1 MSGLG
6 ESIAVGVEEE
16 FHVVDLETRHLVPRA
31 ESLLERLPQKRFTHE
46 LQRSVVESNSRPY
59 VRLED
64 LGQDLTALRRTVVE
78 AADGLGLGIVAA
90 GTVPLVD
97 PAALKISPDARY
109 EKMLEDYQLLTRE
122 QLICGA
128 QVHVD
133 VANRDLAVEVAHRVA
148 RWLPPLLAFSASSPY
163 WMGADSG
170 YASSRTL
177 VWQRWPTTGPV
188 RRFSSAAE
196 YDQMVADLVRS
207 GVITDPGMIYFDVR
221 PSAHLPTV
229 EMRMCDA
236 CPRVEDVVLMAGVF
250 RAVVMRELQA
260 IEDDGPVQQEVPM
273 EMVRAATWRSAR
285 SGLEGAL
292 VDPSDGTARPA
303 AEVIRRMLDGLRPQL
318 EATGDW
324 ESVTTLAEYALGRG
338 SSAERQRQIIAHGGT
353 FADVVDRLVAVTR
366 SDGWQA
372 EFGGPIPRLTTE
384 LLGDYQAVQDE
395 AVIAGIVREPYQPIL
410 QVLDKLGSAELC
422 RREGVRDAYMKQIG
436 MNFRVESEEERQ
448 ERTLDRDGVAS
459 GRKMPLDLTPRLI
472 AGDDW
477 AKISEGMPQR
487 VRALEAFLHDVY
499 GRREVIKDQ
508 VIPAWIV
515 DEAPGYRA
523 AGWRVHSAATRCSV
537 AGLDVARDGAGRW
550 VVLED
555 NLRVPSGIGYAVGNR
570 RTAVQALPEL
580 DRAGVLDPE
589 GAAGLLREALLAAS
603 PSADPVIG
611 VVTSGPSDPAY
622 YEHRTLAEE
631 MDVVLVE
638 PGDLAV
644 RDGVVYAAGRRVDV
658 LYRRIDEDDLLGGP
672 LGAALLDATESGALT
687 LANAPGNGV
696 ADDKSLYRY
705 VPRLIDYYLGE
716 RPLLANVPTYL
727 CREPEDRGQVLDRLS
742 ELVVK
747 PVDGYGGQGVIIG
760 AHASARELDEVR
772 ERILAEPERWVAQ
785 ETIALST
792 HPTFDGER
800 MRPHAVDLRGFV
812 FLGERPVVPQ
822 AALTRVAPPGS
833 MIVNSSQGGG
843 AKDTWLMRE
852 SL

>member
-31 ESLLERLPQKRFTHE
+31 ESLLERLPQERFTHE

-97 PAALKISPDARY
+97 RAALKVSPDARY

-148 RWLPPLLAFSASSPY
+148 RWLPPLLALSASSPY

-196 YDQMVADLVRS
+196 YDRMVADLVRS
-207 GVITDPGMIYFDVR
+207 GVISDPGMIYFDVR
-221 PSAHLPTV
+221 PSAHVSTV

-236 CPRVEDVVLMAGVF
+236 CPRVEDVLLLAGVF
-250 RAVVMRELQA
+250 RALVMRELAA
-260 IEDDGPVQQEVPM
+260 IENDGPVQQEIPM
-273 EMVRAATWRSAR
+273 ELVRAATWRAAR
-285 SGLEGAL
+285 SGMEGAL
-292 VDPSDGTARPA
+292 VDPADGTARPA

-318 EATGDW
+318 SATGDW
-324 ESVTTLAEYALGRG
+324 EAVTTLAEYAIGRG
-338 SSAERQRQIIAHGGT
+338 SSAERQRQILAHGGT
-353 FADVVDRLVAVTR
+353 FADVVDRLVTATR

-384 LLGDYQAVQDE
+384 LLEDYRAVQDE
-395 AVIAGIVREPYQPIL
+395 AVIEGIVREPYQPVFQI
-410 QVLDKLGSAELC
+410 LDKLGSAELY
-422 RREGVRDAYMKQIG
+422 RREVMRDAYMNETG
-436 MNFRVESEEERQ
+436 MIFGAEGQ
-448 ERTLDRDGVAS
+448 DGLQDGLDWDGTGS
-459 GRKMPLDLTPRLI
+459 GRKMPLDLVPRLI

-477 AKISEGMPQR
+477 AKISGGLPQR
-487 VRALEAFLHDVY
+487 VRALEAFLRDVY
-499 GRREVIKDQ
+499 GRREVIKDR

-515 DEAPGYRA
+515 DESPGYRP
-523 AGWRVHSAATRCSV
+523 AGWRVHSAAIRASV

-570 RTAVQALPEL
+570 RTAVHALPEL

-603 PSADPVIG
+603 PAPDPVLG

-622 YEHRTLAEE
+622 YEHRALAEE
-631 MDVVLVE
+631 MDAVLAE
-638 PGDLAV
+638 PGDLSV
-644 RDGVVYAAGRRVDV
+644 RDGAVYAAGRRVDV

-672 LGAALLDATESGALT
+672 LGPALLEAVESGALT

-727 CREPEDRGQVLDRLS
+727 CRETEDREQVLDRLP

-760 AHASARELDEVR
+760 EHASARELEQVR

-800 MRPHAVDLRGFV
+800 MRPHAVDLRAFV
-812 FLGERPVVPQ
+812 FLGKDAVVPR
-822 AALTRVAPPGS
+822 AALTRVAPAGS

-843 AKDTWLMRE
+843 AKDTWLLKE
-852 SL
+852 AL

>member
-31 ESLLERLPQKRFTHE
+31 ESLLERLPQERFTHE

-64 LGQDLTALRRTVVE
+64 LGHDLTALRRTVVE

-97 PAALKISPDARY
+97 RAALKVSPDARY

-148 RWLPPLLAFSASSPY
+148 RWLPPLLALSASSPY

-196 YDQMVADLVRS
+196 YDRMVADLVRS
-207 GVITDPGMIYFDVR
+207 GVISDPGMIYFDVR
-221 PSAHLPTV
+221 PSAHVSTV

-236 CPRVEDVVLMAGVF
+236 CPRVEDVLLLAGVF
-250 RAVVMRELQA
+250 RALVMRELEA
-260 IEDDGPVQQEVPM
+260 IENDGPVQQEIPM
-273 EMVRAATWRSAR
+273 ELVRAATWRAAR
-285 SGLEGAL
+285 SGMEGAL
-292 VDPSDGTARPA
+292 VDPADGTARPA
-303 AEVIRRMLDGLRPQL
+303 AEVIRRMLDDLRPQL
-318 EATGDW
+318 SATGDW
-324 ESVTTLAEYALGRG
+324 EAVTTLAEYAIGRG
-338 SSAERQRQIIAHGGT
+338 SSADRQRQILAHGGT
-353 FADVVDRLVAVTR
+353 FADVVDRLVAATR

-384 LLGDYQAVQDE
+384 LLEDYRGVQDE
-395 AVIAGIVREPYQPIL
+395 AVIEGIVREPYQPVFQI
-410 QVLDKLGSAELC
+410 LDKLGSAELC
-422 RREGVRDAYMKQIG
+422 RREALRDARMNETG
-436 MNFRVESEEERQ
+436 MTFNAEGQ
-448 ERTLDRDGVAS
+448 DGAQDRGPGREGAEDD
-459 GRKMPLDLTPRLI
+459 RKMPLDLVPRLI

-477 AKISEGMPQR
+477 AKISGGMPQR
-487 VRALEAFLHDVY
+487 VRALEAFLQDVY
-499 GRREVIKDQ
+499 GRREVIKDR

-515 DEAPGYRA
+515 DESPGYRP
-523 AGWRVHSAATRCSV
+523 AGWRVHSAAIRASV

-570 RTAVQALPEL
+570 RTAVHALPEL

-603 PSADPVIG
+603 PASDPVLG

-631 MDVVLVE
+631 MGAVLAE
-638 PGDLAV
+638 PGDLSV
-644 RDGVVYAAGRRVDV
+644 RDGAVYAAGRRVDL

-672 LGAALLDATESGALT
+672 LGPALLEAVESGALT

-727 CREPEDRGQVLDRLS
+727 CREPEDREQVLDRLP

-760 AHASARELDEVR
+760 EHASARELEQVR

-800 MRPHAVDLRGFV
+800 MRPHAVDLRAFV
-812 FLGERPVVPQ
+812 FLGKDAVVPR
-822 AALTRVAPPGS
+822 AALTRVAPAGS

-843 AKDTWLMRE
+843 AKDTWLLKE
-852 SL
+852 AL

>member
-1 MSGLG
+1 M
-6 ESIAVGVEEE
+6 EEE

-31 ESLLERLPQKRFTHE
+31 EGLLERLPRDRFTHE

-64 LGQDLTALRRTVVE
+64 LGQDLTALRRTVVQ

-97 PAALKISPDARY
+97 PAALKISPDRRY

-133 VANRDLAVEVAHRVA
+133 VADRDVAVEVAHRVA
-148 RWLPPLLAFSASSPY
+148 RWLPPLLALSASSPY

-207 GVITDPGMIYFDVR
+207 GVISDPGMIYFDVR
-221 PSAHLPTV
+221 PSAHVSTV

-236 CPRVEDVVLMAGVF
+236 CPRVEDVVLLAGLF
-250 RAVVMRELQA
+250 RAMVMRELED
-260 IEDDGPVQQEVPM
+260 IENEGPVQPEVPM
-273 EMVRAATWRSAR
+273 ELVRAATWRSAR

-292 VDPSDGTARPA
+292 VDPADGEPRPA

-324 ESVTTLAEYALGRG
+324 EAVTTLAGYALGRG
-338 SSAERQRQIIAHGGT
+338 SSADRQRQIIAHGGT

-372 EFGGPIPRLTTE
+372 EFGGPTPRLSTE
-384 LLGDYQAVQDE
+384 LLEDYQAVQDE
-395 AVIAGIVREPYQPIL
+395 AVIEGFVREPYQPVF
-410 QVLDKLGSAELC
+410 QVLDKLGAAELC
-422 RREGVRDAYMKQIG
+422 RREGVRDAYLRESG
-436 MNFRVESEEERQ
+436 MTFSLDEPEATSSER
-448 ERTLDRDGVAS
+448 R
-459 GRKMPLDLTPRLI
+459 MPVDMVPRLI

-487 VRALEAFLHDVY
+487 VRALSAFLNDVY
-499 GRREVIKDQ
+499 GRREAINDRVL
-508 VIPAWIV
+508 PAWIV
-515 DEAPGYRA
+515 DESPGYRA
-523 AGWRVHSAATRCSV
+523 AGRRVHDDAIRCSV

-570 RTAVQALPEL
+570 RMAVHTLPEL
-580 DRAGVLDPE
+580 DRGGVLDPE
-589 GAAGLLREALLAAS
+589 GSAALLREALLAAS
-603 PSADPVIG
+603 PAAGPVLG
-611 VVTSGPSDPAY
+611 VVTSGPRDPAY

-631 MDVVLVE
+631 MDAVLAE

-644 RDGVVYAAGRRVDV
+644 RDGAVYAAGRRVDV
-658 LYRRIDEDDLLGGP
+658 LYRRIDEDDLLDGP
-672 LGAALLDATESGALT
+672 IGPALLDAVERGTLT

-727 CREPEDRGQVLDRLS
+727 CRDPADCEQVLDRLS

-747 PVDGYGGQGVIIG
+747 PVDGYGGQGVLIG
-760 AHASARELDEVR
+760 ERASAAELAEAR
-772 ERILAEPERWVAQ
+772 ERIIAEPARWVAQ

-812 FLGERPVVPQ
+812 FMGERPVVPPV
-822 AALTRVAPPGS
+822 ALTRVAPAGS

-843 AKDTWLMRE
+843 AKDTWLFRE
-852 SL
+852 AV